1 MLAPAPVQAEALSPL
16 RRLVFDLSP
25 VLAGGLPI
33 LLEGGIPFELL
44 REEVEVLAPREV
56 RVVQEGVFP
65 GDQIELVIRQRQIE
79 VGIVQRLV
87 VVRRREEAG
96 VLLRDLKI
104 LYRSG
109 EGLRGGLPVFFY
121 EAVPSLVI
129 RVPEIGEGHGELF
142 VDELLVLGQGKD
154 ALELADRSL
163 VIVLLVQIDA
173 REPVVRLGVIRM
185 LLVGAGVGLDRSEEH
200 TSELQ
205 SLAYLVCR
213 LLLEKKKK
221 SKYTDL
227 S

>member
-44 REEVEVLAPREV
+44 REEVVVLAPREV

-87 VVRRREEAG
+87 VVRRRKEAC

-104 LYRSG
+104 LYQIGRASCR
-109 EGLRGGLPVFFY
+109 E
-121 EAVPSLVI
+121 
-129 RVPEIGEGHGELF
+129 RV
-142 VDELLVLGQGKD
+142 
-154 ALELADRSL
+154 
-163 VIVLLVQIDA
+163 
-173 REPVVRLGVIRM
+173 
-185 LLVGAGVGLDRSEEH
+185 
-200 TSELQ
+200 
-205 SLAYLVCR
+205 
-213 LLLEKKKK
+213 
-221 SKYTDL
+221 
-227 S
+227 